1 MRLLYI
7 ANARIPTEKAHG
19 LQIMQNC
26 EALARAG
33 AKVTLW
39 IPRRVNSRELRAVAD
54 PWAHYGVQPCFSLQ
68 RLPCLDLQWLVG
80 EGIATL
86 RRSAF
91 LLQVISWILILTV
104 TLLSGRRPDV
114 YFTRDLPVAG
124 LLVLLGRGRRLAY
137 EPHRISGSGAGRWL
151 QARVMQRAAALFPV
165 TAAMARQAGELGATR
180 EQLCVVHDGIRA
192 ERFMDLPSREEARRE
207 LGWSGDRFVVG
218 YVGRLQTMAM
228 DKGVGSLTKAVAPV
242 ENMAIALV
250 GGPEEGIREL
260 RNLWHDCGRTDD
272 DFLVAGQ
279 VNPEAVPLYLAAFDV
294 CAMPFPW
301 TEHFAWYASPVK
313 LFEYMSSGRPLVA
326 TDLPAV
332 AEVVR
337 HEEHALLVP
346 PDDVPAL
353 REALQRL
360 QGDAALRQRLA
371 RNAREE
377 VMGRYTWAHRA
388 RRILEHL
395 ERRTGVHGQP

>member
-33 AKVTLW
+33 VEVTLRA
-39 IPRRVNSRELRAVAD
+39 PRRVNTRELRAVAD
-54 PWAHYGVQPCFSLQ
+54 PWAHYGVQPCFALQ

-80 EGIATL
+80 ERIATL
-86 RRSAF
+86 RRGAF
-91 LLQVISWILILTV
+91 LLQVTSWILVLTV

-124 LLVLLGRGRRLAY
+124 LLVLLRRGGRLAY
-137 EPHRISGSGAGRWL
+137 EPHRISGSGPGRWL
-151 QARVMQRAAALFPV
+151 QARVMRHAAALFPV
-165 TAAMARQAGELGATR
+165 TGAMARQAGELGATR

-192 ERFMDLPSREEARRE
+192 ERFADMPSREEARQQS
-207 LGWSGDRFVVG
+207 GWNSDRLVVG

-228 DKGVGSLTKAVAPV
+228 DKGVGSLTKAVAPLD
-242 ENMAIALV
+242 NMAIALV
-250 GGPEEGIREL
+250 GGPEERVREL
-260 RNLWHDCGRTDD
+260 RSLWHACGRSDD

-279 VNPEAVPLYLAAFDV
+279 VDPEAVPLYLAAFDV

-313 LFEYMSSGRPLVA
+313 LFEYMASGRPLVA

-346 PDDVPAL
+346 PDDIPAL

-371 RNAREE
+371 CNAREE
-377 VMGRYTWAHRA
+377 VMRRYTWAHRA
-388 RRILEHL
+388 RRILRHL
-395 ERRTGVHGQP
+395 ERRTGCAV

>member
-33 AKVTLW
+33 AEVTLRA
-39 IPRRVNSRELRAVAD
+39 PRRVNTQALRAVAD
-54 PWAHYGVQPCFSLQ
+54 PWAHYGVQPCFALH

-80 EGIATL
+80 ERIALL

-91 LLQVISWILILTV
+91 LLQVITWILVLTV

-114 YFTRDLPVAG
+114 YFTRDLPVAF
-124 LLVLLGRGRRLAY
+124 LLLLLRRGERLAY

-165 TAAMARQAGELGATR
+165 TAAMGRQAGELGATC

-192 ERFMDLPSREEARRE
+192 ERFKDMPSREEARRRI
-207 LGWSGDRFVVG
+207 GWNSDRFVVG

-228 DKGVGSLTKAVAPV
+228 DKGVGNLARAVAPA
-242 ENMAIALV
+242 ENMALALV
-250 GGPEEGIREL
+250 GGPERGVREL
-260 RNLWHDCGRTDD
+260 ADLWHASGRSDD

-279 VNPEAVPLYLAAFDV
+279 VDPDSVPLYLAAFDV

-313 LFEYMSSGRPLVA
+313 LFEYMASGRPIVA

-332 AEVVR
+332 AEVVQ

-346 PDDVPAL
+346 PEDIPAL
-353 REALQRL
+353 QEALQRL
-360 QGDAALRQRLA
+360 QGEAALRQRLA
-371 RNAREE
+371 ANAREK

-388 RRILEHL
+388 RRILQHL
-395 ERRTGVHGQP
+395 ERRTGLAR

>member
-33 AKVTLW
+33 VEVTLQV
-39 IPRRVNSRELRAVAD
+39 PRRVNTRELRAVPD
-54 PWAHYGVQPCFSLQ
+54 PWAHYGVQPCFTLQ

-80 EGIATL
+80 QRIAPL
-86 RRSAF
+86 RRGAF
-91 LLQVISWILILTV
+91 LLQVVSWLLVLTA
-104 TLLSGRRPDV
+104 TLLPGRGPDV
-114 YFTRDLPVAG
+114 YYTRDLPVAA
-124 LLVLLGRGRRLAY
+124 LLVLLRRGRRLAY
-137 EPHRISGSGAGRWL
+137 EPHRMSGSGPGRWL
-151 QARVMQRAAALFPV
+151 QARVMQHAAALFPV
-165 TAAMARQAGELGATR
+165 TGAMAREAGELGATC

-192 ERFMDLPSREEARRE
+192 ERFADMPSREDARKQV
-207 LGWSGDRFVVG
+207 GWTSDRFVVG

-228 DKGVGSLTKAVAPV
+228 DKGVGSLARAVAPL
-242 ENMAIALV
+242 ENVAVALV
-250 GGPEEGIREL
+250 GGPEERVREL
-260 RNLWHDCGRTDD
+260 RSLWHGCGRSDD
-272 DFLVAGQ
+272 DFLAAGQ
-279 VNPEAVPLYLAAFDV
+279 VDPEAVPLYLAAFDV

-346 PDDVPAL
+346 PDDIAAL
-353 REALQRL
+353 RAALQRL
-360 QGDAALRQRLA
+360 QGDATLRQRLA
-371 RNAREE
+371 CNARVE
-377 VMGRYTWAHRA
+377 VMQRYTWAHRA
-388 RRILEHL
+388 RRILQHL
-395 ERRTGVHGQP
+395 ECRTGFAS